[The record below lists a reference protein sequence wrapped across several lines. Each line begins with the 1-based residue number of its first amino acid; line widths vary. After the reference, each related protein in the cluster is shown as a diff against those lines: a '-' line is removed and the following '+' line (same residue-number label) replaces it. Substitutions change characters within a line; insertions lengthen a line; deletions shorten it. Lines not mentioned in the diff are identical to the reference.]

1 MIGFIKGS
9 VLSAKEGSV
18 LLVNNGIGYEIACSA
33 EAYARLTLGGEG
45 ELFTYMAVKEDGISL
60 YGFASPEEK
69 EMFLKLISVSGVGPK
84 LGITVLSGMS
94 LSELTLK
101 IVSADIK
108 GLSAIKGLG
117 KKTAERIVL
126 ELREK
131 IGRVDESTGE
141 IIFAA
146 GAEEPALEKDEEAE
160 EATIALVGLGFTKA
174 EISGALKGARADGCR
189 TVKEF
194 IAYVL
199 KRMR

>member
-1 MIGFIKGS
+1 MIGYIKGS
-9 VLSAKEGSV
+9 VLKAKDGAV
-18 LLVNNGIGYEIACSA
+18 LLLNNGIGYEITCSA

-45 ELFTYMAVKEDGISL
+45 ELYTYLAVKEDGIFL

-69 EMFLKLISVSGVGPK
+69 EMFLMLISVSGVGPK

-94 LSELTLK
+94 LSELTMK

-131 IGRVDESTGE
+131 IGKVDESTGE

-146 GAEEPALEKDEEAE
+146 AEETPAERDEEAE
-160 EATIALVGLGFTKA
+160 EATIALTGLGFTKA
-174 EISGALKGARADGCR
+174 EISGALKSARAEGCK

-194 IAYVL
+194 IAYAL

>member
-1 MIGFIKGS
+1 MIGYIKGS
-9 VLSAKEGSV
+9 VLSAKGGTV
-18 LLVNNGIGYEIACSA
+18 LLLNNGIGYEIACSA
-33 EAYARLTLGGEG
+33 EAYARLTIGGEG
-45 ELFTYMAVKEDGISL
+45 EVYTYMAVKEDGISL

-69 EMFLKLISVSGVGPK
+69 EMFLMLISVSGVGPK

-94 LSELTLK
+94 LKELTLK
-101 IVSADIK
+101 IIAADVK

-131 IGRVDESTGE
+131 IGKVDESTGE

-146 GAEEPALEKDEEAE
+146 AEETPAERDEEAE
-160 EATIALVGLGFTKA
+160 EATIALTGLGFTKA
-174 EISGALKGARADGCR
+174 EISGALKSARAEGCK

-194 IAYVL
+194 IAFAL

>member
-1 MIGFIKGS
+1 MIGYIKGS
-9 VLSAKEGSV
+9 VLSAKGGTV
-18 LLVNNGIGYEIACSA
+18 LLLNGGIGYEIACSA
-33 EAYARLTLGGEG
+33 EAYAKLTIGGEG
-45 ELFTYMAVKEDGISL
+45 EVYTYMAVREDGISL

-69 EMFLKLISVSGVGPK
+69 EMFLMLISVSGVGPK

-94 LSELTLK
+94 LKELVLK
-101 IVSADIK
+101 IVTADVK

-131 IGRVDESTGE
+131 VGKPNETTGE
-141 IIFAA
+141 IVFAA
-146 GAEEPALEKDEEAE
+146 EESPAEKDEEAE
-160 EATIALVGLGFTKA
+160 EATIALTGLGFTKA
-174 EISGALKGARADGCR
+174 EISGALKSARADGCK

-194 IAYVL
+194 IAYAL